1 MEEVNAIVG
10 TFDVP
15 LHYEFSYPPIADHE
29 YWMRDTELCIAH
41 ATPHMT
47 HQQMSL

>member
-1 MEEVNAIVG
+1 MEEVDILVG
-10 TFDVP
+10 TFDVL

-29 YWMRDTELCIAH
+29 YWMLETELCITL